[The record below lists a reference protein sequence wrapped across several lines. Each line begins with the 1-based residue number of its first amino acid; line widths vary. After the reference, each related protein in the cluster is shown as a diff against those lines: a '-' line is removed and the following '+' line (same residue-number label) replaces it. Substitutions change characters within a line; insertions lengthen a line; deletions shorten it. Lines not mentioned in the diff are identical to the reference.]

1 MKTINA
7 DIAIIGG
14 GPAGL
19 AAAIQANKSGISHD
33 RILIIE
39 RNEFLGGILQQCIHD
54 GFGILLFNKLLT
66 GPEYAQ
72 IFVDDVR
79 KREIKYMLGST
90 VTSIKKV
97 NGGFSLE
104 VCSKKFGIMNIMSKS
119 IIFSTGCRERTRG
132 QILIPGTRPAG
143 IYTAGCVQNLVNLKG
158 ILPGKNIVILGS
170 GDIGLIM
177 ARRLTLEGVN
187 VKAVVEIMPYSS
199 GLPRN
204 IVQCLQDYNI
214 PLYLKHTVVEIRGK
228 KKLEEVVISR
238 VDDNFR
244 PIEGTERILPCDT
257 LVLSVGLIPENELLR
272 GLNIAIDP
280 CTNGPI
286 VDENLQTS
294 IKGIFSCGN
303 CLHVHDLVDYVTLE
317 GKLAGKNAAEY
328 VLGKMKEKKKIKVRK
343 GSGLRYVLP
352 HFISGKK
359 DISLSTRVL
368 EPGREKKIIV
378 KSKNRI
384 LKEIFKRKVNPAEM
398 IRFEL
403 RKENLEDVSGE
414 IVVSLENSSL

>member
-158 ILPGKNIVILGS
+158 ILPGK
-170 GDIGLIM
+170 
-177 ARRLTLEGVN
+177 
-187 VKAVVEIMPYSS
+187 
-199 GLPRN
+199 
-204 IVQCLQDYNI
+204 
-214 PLYLKHTVVEIRGK
+214 
-228 KKLEEVVISR
+228 
-238 VDDNFR
+238 
-244 PIEGTERILPCDT
+244 
-257 LVLSVGLIPENELLR
+257 
-272 GLNIAIDP
+272 
-280 CTNGPI
+280 
-286 VDENLQTS
+286 
-294 IKGIFSCGN
+294 
-303 CLHVHDLVDYVTLE
+303 
-317 GKLAGKNAAEY
+317 
-328 VLGKMKEKKKIKVRK
+328 
-343 GSGLRYVLP
+343 
-352 HFISGKK
+352 
-359 DISLSTRVL
+359 
-368 EPGREKKIIV
+368 
-378 KSKNRI
+378 
-384 LKEIFKRKVNPAEM
+384 
-398 IRFEL
+398 
-403 RKENLEDVSGE
+403 
-414 IVVSLENSSL
+414 